1 MNWEKELLKIRREV
15 QAAPSRDGNQNN
27 EGTDQQVLA
36 DISALRLLREM
47 NRVLFEGKTRI
58 ESIRNKGKYQYLIAL
73 LWDGSIRAP
82 KFSTEKSEW
91 TRSIFVGIAGGKV
104 YVNGKEVKPVSV
116 ENLQRALLVQART
129 IAGNEDQGQKGGRRR
144 KG

>member
-91 TRSIFVGIAGGKV
+91 TRSIFVGIAGG
-104 YVNGKEVKPVSV
+104 GTG
-116 ENLQRALLVQART
+116 A
-129 IAGNEDQGQKGGRRR
+129 
-144 KG
+144 